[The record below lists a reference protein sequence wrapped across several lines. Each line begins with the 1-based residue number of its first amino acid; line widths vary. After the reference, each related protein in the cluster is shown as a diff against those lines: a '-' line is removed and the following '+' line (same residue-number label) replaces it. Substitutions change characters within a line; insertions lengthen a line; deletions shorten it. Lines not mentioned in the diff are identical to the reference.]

1 MPLHLNSFPIPLKRN
16 PMRSLNAL
24 QPLALLLLRVA
35 FGIIFISHGYPM
47 LAHRTSATQALF
59 AQHGIPGYFV
69 YISGVLELFG
79 GGLLLL
85 GLFTR
90 GAALLLAIEMVLLMW
105 KVRAPHSYLAVNEY
119 AYPLVVAAGC
129 FALATTGAGL
139 VSVDYPLFESG
150 GGKSRAPRNS
160 KPNK

>member
-1 MPLHLNSFPIPLKRN
+1 MK
-16 PMRSLNAL
+16 SLNAL
-24 QPLALLLLRVA
+24 QPLALLLMRAA
-35 FGIIFISHGYPM
+35 FGIIFMSHGYPI
-47 LAHRTSATQALF
+47 LAHRASATQALF
-59 AQHGIPGYFV
+59 AQHGLPGYFV

-90 GAALLLAIEMVLLMW
+90 GAAFLLAMEMVFLMW
-105 KVRAPHSYLAVNEY
+105 RVSAPHSYLAVNEY
-119 AYPLVVAAGC
+119 AYPLVVAVGC

-150 GGKSRAPRNS
+150 GKKARVARDANW
-160 KPNK
+160 KK

>member
-1 MPLHLNSFPIPLKRN
+1 MK
-16 PMRSLNAL
+16 SLNAL
-24 QPLALLLLRVA
+24 QPLGLLLLRVA
-35 FGIIFISHGYPM
+35 LGIIFMSHGYPM
-47 LAHRTSATQALF
+47 LAHRTSAAQALF
-59 AQHGIPGYFV
+59 AQHGLPGYFV

-105 KVRAPHSYLAVNEY
+105 RVYTPHSYFAVNEY
-119 AYPLVVAAGC
+119 AYTLVLATGC

-139 VSVDYPLFESG
+139 ASVDYPLFESG
-150 GGKSRAPRNS
+150 GGKSRAPRNPKPS
-160 KPNK
+160 K

>member
-1 MPLHLNSFPIPLKRN
+1 MK
-16 PMRSLNAL
+16 SLNAL

-35 FGIIFISHGYPM
+35 FGVIFMSHGYPM
-47 LAHRTSATQALF
+47 LAHRTSGAQALF
-59 AQHGIPGYFV
+59 VQHGLPGYFV
-69 YISGVLELFG
+69 YVSGVLELFG

-90 GAALLLAIEMVLLMW
+90 GAALLLAAEMVFLMW
-105 KVRAPHSYLAVNEY
+105 KVNAPHSYLAVNEY
-119 AYPLVVAAGC
+119 AYPLVLAAGC

-150 GGKSRAPRNS
+150 GGKARAPRSS
-160 KPNK
+160 KTGK